1 MGKQEL
7 LWERVG
13 CPFLPYDCHMT
24 GAVFHEDP
32 VVTSHDVASLQGD
45 NQLSL

>member
-13 CPFLPYDCHMT
+13 CPFLPYDA

>member
-13 CPFLPYDCHMT
+13 CPFLPYDV
-24 GAVFHEDP
+24 GPAFHEDP